1 VHKPKDR
8 CQRKQVVY
16 EKTGLRKALIFGYSN
31 EGVHSWKAGYFKKGG
46 LKTVHYFPQ
55 IDQLYSLCG
64 RQIQRNEYTGK

>member
-1 VHKPKDR
+1 VSKKT
-8 CQRKQVVY
+8 QVVY

-31 EGVHSWKAGYFKKGG
+31 EGVHSLKGGYFKKGG

-55 IDQLYSLCG
+55 IDQLYSPSG